1 MKRLLIALSAGALA
15 GAVLPV
21 SASAPADGADKP
33 AFSGF
38 SAVAWAAPVK
48 IEIYEPTIPIPA
60 DPQLEVELAYSKVE
74 SDSGSSKA
82 RASWLWPGDP
92 A

>member
-1 MKRLLIALSAGALA
+1 MKRLFLALSAGALA

-38 SAVAWAAPVK
+38 SAVASAAPVK
-48 IEIYEPTIPIPA
+48 VEIYEPTIPIPA
-60 DPQLEVELAYSKVE
+60 TPQLEFEMAKPLGAPRNGLLS
-74 SDSGSSKA
+74 
-82 RASWLWPGDP
+82 R
-92 A
+92 